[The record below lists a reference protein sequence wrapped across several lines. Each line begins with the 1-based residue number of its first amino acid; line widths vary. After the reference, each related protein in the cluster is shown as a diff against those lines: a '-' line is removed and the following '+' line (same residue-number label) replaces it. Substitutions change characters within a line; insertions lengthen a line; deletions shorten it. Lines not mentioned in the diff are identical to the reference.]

1 MDDVPIIGQRE
12 LRREFEDDRCWQALL
27 AMAFEALSGASR
39 PNPPNTDSVQ
49 TMSVHDRELLLQED
63 N

>member
-12 LRREFEDDRCWQALL
+12 LRREFDDDRCWQALL
-27 AMAFEALSGASR
+27 AMTFEALSGANR
-39 PNPPNTDSVQ
+39 PNPPNAHSVQ
-49 TMSVHDRELLLQED
+49 TVSVRGRELLLQED